1 LRTLTG
7 FCATL
12 LLFCSAAGAQ
22 TPTITDSISLKG
34 VSNPVLSPDGKL
46 VAYHLN
52 ETNWDDN
59 AFETEI
65 WIADVAAG
73 TSYQLTN
80 AKKSS
85 TGPQWSP
92 DGKWLAF
99 LSNRSDK
106 QQLYLISPR
115 GGEAR
120 QLTKGDTGVN
130 SFRWARDG
138 KRIAFTAADGETDAM
153 KARKKAYGE
162 FTLEDE
168 DYTHSHL
175 WVVDVNP
182 DADKLPEPARL
193 TEGAAYTVQSFAWSP
208 DSTRIA
214 FSAPINPNL
223 NFSDTA
229 DLYVLTVADRSVKKL
244 VDSPGSDSG
253 PVWSPDGTQI
263 AFNKNPVAYYLNSRI
278 AVVPAAGGAVR
289 ILSEGF
295 DEDIGPEAWGPRGIY
310 FTASLRTYAHLFV
323 LDPASGKATRLSA
336 PNETVNVSFSFDR
349 DFRNAAFHRW
359 DAASYGEAWVTPL
372 DRFAPKRLTRM
383 GDQLADWKLAT
394 REVIEWK
401 SQDGTPIE
409 GVLYKPA
416 DFDLA
421 KKYPLLVVVHGG
433 PTGVDRAAIFP
444 DRYYPLEKFAAKGA
458 LILRPN
464 YRGSAGYG
472 EKFRSLNVRNLG
484 VGDAWDVISGV
495 DFLIAKGWVDRD
507 RVGSMGWSQGGYI
520 SAFLTTSSDRFRAIS
535 VGAGISNWMT
545 YYVNTDI
552 HPFTR
557 HYLKA
562 TPWDDPEIYAKTSPM
577 TYINQAKTPTL
588 IQHGE
593 FDRRVPI
600 PNAYE
605 LYQGLQDRG
614 VPARLAVYKGFGHG
628 ITKPKE
634 LRAVAQHNW
643 EWFLEYIWGEKPEPE
658 KPDPPK

>member
-1 LRTLTG
+1 V
-7 FCATL
+7 AAVL
-12 LLFCSAAGAQ
+12 LLAAFAGAQ
-22 TPTITDSISLKG
+22 TPTITESLSLKS

-46 VAYHLN
+46 VAYHVN

-65 WIADVAAG
+65 WIADVATGAN
-73 TSYQLTN
+73 YQLTN

-85 TGPQWSP
+85 TNPAWSP
-92 DGKWLAF
+92 DGRWLAF
-99 LSNRSDK
+99 RSNRSDK

-120 QLTKGDTGVN
+120 PLTKGDTGVN
-130 SFRWARDG
+130 SFRWAPDG
-138 KRIAFTAADGETDAM
+138 RRIAFTASDPESDAM
-153 KARKKAYGE
+153 KDRKKTYGE

-168 DYTHSHL
+168 DYTYSHL
-175 WVVDVNP
+175 WIVDANP
-182 DADKLPEPARL
+182 ADEKMPEPVRL
-193 TEGAAYTVQSFAWSP
+193 TEGASFTVQSFAWSP
-208 DSTRIA
+208 DSARIA

-223 NFSDTA
+223 NFGDTA
-229 DLYVLTVADRSVKKL
+229 DLYLLTVANKSLKKL
-244 VDSPGSDSG
+244 VDLPGSDSG
-253 PVWSPDGTQI
+253 PVWSPDGAQI
-263 AFNKNPVAYYLNSRI
+263 AFTKNPVAYYLNSRI

-289 ILSEGF
+289 MLAADF
-295 DEDIGPEAWGPRGIY
+295 DEDIGPEEWGPRGIY
-310 FTASLRTYAHLFV
+310 FTASQRTYAHLFL
-323 LDPASGKATRLSA
+323 LDPASGKVTQLSA
-336 PNETVNVSFSFDR
+336 PKEAVHFSFSFDR
-349 DFRNAAFHRW
+349 EYRNAAFLRS
-359 DAASYGEAWVTPL
+359 DATTYGEVYASAL
-372 DRFAPKRLTRM
+372 DRFTPRRLTRM
-383 GDQLADWKLAT
+383 GDQLKDWKLAT
-394 REVIEWK
+394 RELIEWK

-416 DFDLA
+416 DFDPA

-433 PTGVDRAAIFP
+433 PTGVDRPVVFA

-484 VGDAWDVISGV
+484 VGDAWDVLSGV

-520 SAFLTTSSDRFRAIS
+520 SAFLTTSSDRFKAIS

-577 TYINQAKTPTL
+577 TYIKQAKTPTL

-614 VPARLAVYKGFGHG
+614 VAVRLVVYKGFGHG

-634 LRAVAQHNW
+634 LRAVCQHNW
-643 EWFLEYIWGEKPEPE
+643 EWFLQYIWSEKPEPE
-658 KPDPPK
+658 KSDPQP